1 LTAAG
6 SATTVVVDANLAI
19 YATPDVGLN
28 PSLYALDISLDA
40 ETYATIAPVGDI
52 SSVYFDGTKFV
63 LALTGVSAGTVVI
76 TAELKQVTYPLG
88 VRTLTS
94 FDTPITD
101 TLSIEVTAA

>member
-1 LTAAG
+1 MTAAG
-6 SATTVVVDANLAI
+6 SATTVVVDAGLAI

-28 PSLYALDISLDA
+28 PELYALDISLDA

-88 VRTLTS
+88 VRTLTA